1 MFSLYVFE
9 SDVVDGKVDMGSLI
23 LSVLNDIFFKQTAGC
38 NDISLYDTKLF
49 GLGVLYFRLT
59 GSVCILEETTF
70 ALCII
75 GDTSDEI
82 DTDRL
87 TYADRGLLVSLCP
100 YTWCVCLD
108 GPEEEFE
115 IVTDDNEEELEVFE
129 HRDLF
134 VLVDELDDDMLC
146 EFSVL
151 YDGVEILIVED
162 VSDVDD
168 SSLDAR
174 YALNWCSDSAGVID
188 LSDVDN
194 DVLLLGKV
202 SFQISS

>member
-1 MFSLYVFE
+1 MFSLYVVE
-9 SDVVDGKVDMGSLI
+9 SDVVDSKVDMGTLI

-70 ALCII
+70 APCII

-87 TYADRGLLVSLCP
+87 TNADPVLLVSLCP
-100 YTWCVCLD
+100 NTCCDRLD

-129 HRDLF
+129 DRDLF

-151 YDGVEILIVED
+151 YD
-162 VSDVDD
+162 
-168 SSLDAR
+168 
-174 YALNWCSDSAGVID
+174 
-188 LSDVDN
+188 
-194 DVLLLGKV
+194 
-202 SFQISS
+202 

>member
-1 MFSLYVFE
+1 MDS
-9 SDVVDGKVDMGSLI
+9 KVDMGSLI
-23 LSVLNDIFFKQTAGC
+23 LWVLNDIFFEQTAGC

-87 TYADRGLLVSLCP
+87 TYVDRGLLVSLCLN
-100 YTWCVCLD
+100 TWFVCLD
-108 GPEEEFE
+108 GHEEGFE
-115 IVTDDNEEELEVFE
+115 IVADDKEEELEVFE
-129 HRDLF
+129 DRDLF

-151 YDGVEILIVED
+151 YDWVEILIVED

-174 YALNWCSDSAGVID
+174 
-188 LSDVDN
+188 
-194 DVLLLGKV
+194 
-202 SFQISS
+202 